1 VATLCFFW
9 FVAGRVC
16 AKLRRASF
24 LPTMSISGASSA
36 FEPERSMGDKKLDSF
51 PGPLSRPT
59 RVIIADP
66 YPVIVHGVRTMVE
79 DDPQFQVVAG
89 ARTMPSFQ
97 KKVISE
103 RPEVGLVDWFMASQD
118 LATTTSLLNFG
129 LHSTSIVFLT
139 VSENSPEKQEMLR
152 LGARAFLSKW
162 SSARKLRTAVLKA
175 SDGPPPQKNAAVGA
189 ALANGLPMPASTDA
203 ERRITR
209 LTRRECQLLPLVCSG
224 LKNKDIALQL
234 GVAES
239 TVWHHLTAIF
249 TKLQVEDRL
258 GLATFAY
265 SHGLTHPDAPP
276 RRAED
281 AGIPP
286 RASTIGQR
294 ERSLHG

>member
-1 VATLCFFW
+1 VAC
-9 FVAGRVC
+9 RVC

-24 LPTMSISGASSA
+24 SADHVDLGRIKCIRSGK
-36 FEPERSMGDKKLDSF
+36 SMDDKKLDSF
-51 PGPLSRPT
+51 PVPLSRRT

-97 KKVISE
+97 KKVITE
-103 RPEVGLVDWFMASQD
+103 RPEVALVDWFMASQD

-129 LHSTSIVFLT
+129 LHSTSIIFLT
-139 VSENSPEKQEMLR
+139 VSENSPQKQEMLR

-175 SDGPPPQKNAAVGA
+175 SDGPRPLKHAAVRA
-189 ALANGLPMPASTDA
+189 HRLPAPATTDA
-203 ERRITR
+203 EQRVTR

-224 LKNKDIALQL
+224 LKNKEIALKL

-258 GLATFAY
+258 GLANFAY
-265 SHGLTHPDAPP
+265 SHGLTHPDGPA
-276 RRAED
+276 RRAEY
-281 AGIPP
+281 AGILP
-286 RASTIGQR
+286 RASTA
-294 ERSLHG
+294 

>member
-1 VATLCFFW
+1 
-9 FVAGRVC
+9 
-16 AKLRRASF
+16 
-24 LPTMSISGASSA
+24 MSISGASSA
-36 FEPERSMGDKKLDSF
+36 FEPEGSMGDKNLDSF
-51 PGPLSRPT
+51 PAPLSRPT

-79 DDPQFQVVAG
+79 DDPQFRVVAG

-97 KKVISE
+97 KKIISE

-175 SDGPPPQKNAAVGA
+175 SDGPPPPKNAAVGA

-203 ERRITR
+203 EQRITR
-209 LTRRECQLLPLVCSG
+209 LTRRERQLLPLVCSG

-276 RRAED
+276 RRAE
-281 AGIPP
+281 
-286 RASTIGQR
+286 
-294 ERSLHG
+294 

>member
-1 VATLCFFW
+1 
-9 FVAGRVC
+9 
-16 AKLRRASF
+16 
-24 LPTMSISGASSA
+24 MSISGASNA
-36 FEPERSMGDKKLDSF
+36 FEAEKSMDDKKLGSF
-51 PGPLSRPT
+51 PVPLSRRT

-79 DDPQFQVVAG
+79 DDPQFHVVAG

-97 KKVISE
+97 KKVITE
-103 RPEVGLVDWFMASQD
+103 RPEVALVDWFMASQD
-118 LATTTSLLNFG
+118 LATTTSLLNFA
-129 LHSTSIVFLT
+129 LHSTSIIFLT
-139 VSENSPEKQEMLR
+139 VSENTPQKQEMLR

-175 SDGPPPQKNAAVGA
+175 TDGPPPRKNSAVGA
-189 ALANGLPMPASTDA
+189 ALANALPKPASTDA
-203 ERRITR
+203 EQRITR
-209 LTRRECQLLPLVCSG
+209 LTRRECQLLPLVCGG
-224 LKNKDIALQL
+224 LKNKEIALQL

-265 SHGLTHPDAPP
+265 SHGLTHPDVPP
-276 RRAED
+276 RRAEY

-286 RASTIGQR
+286 RAST
-294 ERSLHG
+294 ERKEFHAP